1 MEQSEES
8 RITHELVTLTE
19 SGHYI
24 CPWCGQ
30 RVEPHEWWTV
40 LGRNPYQADE
50 QSRWQPTL
58 FHQACTAEPRN
69 DKVGEWLS
77 VLRERYDSSRFKPG
91 HFVRL
96 VAIPRDLLEEIQEE
110 PGDPELAE
118 DLAFLA
124 SLIGK
129 ACRVI
134 DVGGG
139 FDAGRYTLDV
149 SAHVERSQEL
159 EPEIEI
165 EEEDLE
171 GIPRGEGVR

>member
-1 MEQSEES
+1 
-8 RITHELVTLTE
+8 VTLTE
-19 SGHYI
+19 SGHYV
-24 CPWCGQ
+24 CPWCEQHEGL
-30 RVEPHEWWTV
+30 HEWWTV
-40 LGRNPYQADE
+40 LGRNPYQAD
-50 QSRWQPTL
+50 QQGWWQPTL

-69 DKVGEWLS
+69 EKVGEWLS

-96 VAIPRDLLEEIQEE
+96 VAVPRDLLEEIEE
-110 PGDPELAE
+110 EAEDPELAE

-149 SAHVERSQEL
+149 SAYQDPSPDL

-165 EEEDLE
+165 EEEYLE
-171 GIPRGEGVR
+171 LAPGDEGVW